1 MPRLLVHVEG
11 QTEET
16 FVNEVLGRHLYAVGF
31 HSVGARYIGGARR
44 RGGICGWAEA
54 RQGIVN
60 HLRQDGQIFVTTMV
74 DYYGLPQS
82 DGREWPGRAAAAL
95 LRSDDRAS
103 FVESHLS
110 QDVREILDTNRF
122 IPFVVMHEFEA
133 LLFSDCAAFGRAIG
147 QPELALELAAIRDG
161 FDTPQG
167 INDSPESAPSKRILA
182 LKPSYE
188 KPLLGALAALEI
200 GLEKIRAECP
210 HFDGWVRR
218 LESLVT

>member
-1 MPRLLVHVEG
+1 
-11 QTEET
+11 
-16 FVNEVLGRHLYAVGF
+16 
-31 HSVGARYIGGARR
+31 
-44 RGGICGWAEA
+44 
-54 RQGIVN
+54 VN

-161 FDTPQG
+161 FDTPEG

>member
-161 FDTPQG
+161 FDTPDG

>member
-1 MPRLLVHVEG
+1 VEG

-161 FDTPQG
+161 FDTPEG

>member
-161 FDTPQG
+161 FDTPEG